1 MAKLSEY
8 LAKDTKTTG
17 EDGNKKKAIIRLK
30 LALLIKKMKSS
41 KNAEIKSAFAEHL
54 EGVK

>member
-8 LAKDTKTTG
+8 LAKDTKTTDEG
-17 EDGNKKKAIIRLK
+17 GNKKKAIIRLK

>member
-1 MAKLSEY
+1 
-8 LAKDTKTTG
+8 
-17 EDGNKKKAIIRLK
+17 
-30 LALLIKKMKSS
+30 LLVKKMKSS

>member
-8 LAKDTKTTG
+8 LAKGAKTTG
-17 EDGNKKKAIIRLK
+17 EGRNKKKAIIRLK
-30 LALLIKKMKSS
+30 LALLVKKMKSS